1 MLSLVVVRHNLVEE
15 IRHDVTAE
23 GNTPLLRTNLEAGTL
38 LSENYRTNGCIDGEY
53 WFDDLERSKAFAEIC
68 MDFVKKVIDTRIE
81 QISRLSQQE
90 EYIAPT
96 VNSSLV
102 S

>member
-15 IRHDVTAE
+15 IRHDVTTE
-23 GNTPLLRTNLEAGTL
+23 GNIPLLRTNLEAGTL

-53 WFDDLERSKAFAEIC
+53 WFDDLERSKVFAEIC
-68 MDFVKKVIDTRIE
+68 MDFVKKLLDARIE
-81 QISRLSQQE
+81 QIGQLSQQE

>member
-15 IRHDVTAE
+15 IRHDITGE
-23 GNTPLLRTNLEAGTL
+23 GSTPLLRTNLEAGTL

-68 MDFVKKVIDTRIE
+68 MDFVKKLLDARIE
-81 QISRLSQQE
+81 QIGQLSQQE

-96 VNSSLV
+96 VSSSLF